1 MQLLVSTGGETFSSG
16 MQPPGK
22 AHTPVNNPTVTTWA
36 FENTKGM
43 KALEGLI
50 GTRKVISG
58 KWDNRVKGVCEYDQ
72 THYKHV

>member
-1 MQLLVSTGGETFSSG
+1 MQLLVSTEGETFPSG

-58 KWDNRVKGVCEYDQ
+58 SGI
-72 THYKHV
+72 TG